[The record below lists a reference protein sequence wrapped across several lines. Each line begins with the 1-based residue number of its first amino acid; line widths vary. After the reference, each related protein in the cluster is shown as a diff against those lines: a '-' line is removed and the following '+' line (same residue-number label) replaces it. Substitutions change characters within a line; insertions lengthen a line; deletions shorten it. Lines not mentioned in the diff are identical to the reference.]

1 VFASEEDVF
10 FPARAVLPWVREIFP
25 NLVHARCLKGASH
38 VPSKADASRRN
49 RRYPHPP
56 RASRRGLA
64 DPERCRTPLCG
75 RENPSRQ
82 VV

>member
-38 VPSKADASRRN
+38 VPSKAT
-49 RRYPHPP
+49 
-56 RASRRGLA
+56 LA
-64 DPERCRTPLCG
+64 DVTDDIRTLLARPDG
-75 RENPSRQ
+75 A
-82 VV
+82 